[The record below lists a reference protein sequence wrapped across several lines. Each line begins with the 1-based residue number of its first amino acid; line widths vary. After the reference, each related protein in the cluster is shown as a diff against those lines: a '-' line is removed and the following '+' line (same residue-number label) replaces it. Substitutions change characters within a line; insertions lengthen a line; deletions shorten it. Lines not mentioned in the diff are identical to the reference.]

1 MQDIL
6 SKEEVFVLL
15 QEWME
20 KLASV
25 SGYATIIINSFVNYV
40 DFENVIIEMLEE
52 RWMGTAVSLDTIV

>member
-1 MQDIL
+1 MQNIL

-52 RWMGTAVSLDTIV
+52 KIDEDYPFII